1 MVTAFTPR
9 TLAEALRFRDAGP
22 SIPFAGGTDLMVRRK
37 RWSGT
42 APRFEQPA
50 LFIGGLPELQ
60 GITTGD
66 GVLTIGAATTLTALL
81 EDGNVPALLQQA
93 VAQMASPAI
102 RNGGTLGGNLCNAS
116 PAADTMP
123 PLYALDAAVVL
134 QSAAGTRELPIEE
147 FIQGPGRTAL
157 AGNELLVAVR
167 IPLRQFKIS
176 AYRKVGTRKADA
188 LSKLSFAAV
197 AEVDDGKLT
206 ELRIALGAV
215 APRVVRSRAAEELL
229 LDRPLR
235 QIADRL
241 PEIQA
246 AYAELL
252 RPIDDQRSSATYRRT
267 VAWNLIRDFLLGLH
281 LKP

>member
-9 TLAEALRFRDAGP
+9 TLAEALRLRDAEP

-42 APRFEQPA
+42 APRFEQPV

-60 GITTGD
+60 GITMGD

-81 EDGNVPALLQQA
+81 EDRNVPALLQQA

-102 RNGGTLGGNLCNAS
+102 RNSGTLGGNLCNAS

-123 PLYALDAAVVL
+123 PLYVLEAMVVL
-134 QSAAGTRELPIEE
+134 QSVAGIRELPIAE
-147 FIQGPGRTAL
+147 FIQGPGKTVL
-157 AGNELLVAVR
+157 AGNELLVAVK

-176 AYRKVGTRKADA
+176 SYRKVGTRKADA
-188 LSKLSFAAV
+188 LSKLSFSAV

-215 APRVVRSRAAEELL
+215 APRVVRSRAVEEILL
-229 LDRPLR
+229 NRPLQR
-235 QIADRL
+235 SADRL

-246 AYAELL
+246 AYVELI
-252 RPIDDQRSSATYRRT
+252 RPIDDQRSSAAYRRT
-267 VAWNLIRDFLLGLH
+267 VAWNLIRDFLLGLR
-281 LKP
+281 